1 MESVDAVLNIGEH
14 CLNHQLTSSCQLSQD
29 SYMVYLHL
37 DHFHPDHFHS
47 DHFHL
52 VHNNSL
58 HKCIYM
64 YYYYS
69 DFVPVRWRIVKIH
82 TAHIHSADNSPDMG
96 TECGTE
102 PQ

>member
-37 DHFHPDHFHS
+37 DHFHS
-47 DHFHL
+47 
-52 VHNNSL
+52 VHNNSV
-58 HKCIYM
+58 HKYIYM

>member
-1 MESVDAVLNIGEH
+1 MEDAVLNIGEH

-29 SYMVYLHL
+29 SYGL
-37 DHFHPDHFHS
+37 S
-47 DHFHL
+47 
-52 VHNNSL
+52 SL
-58 HKCIYM
+58 HICSTT
-64 YYYYS
+64 S